1 MLTLGES
8 PSRGRLKSR
17 TYSKTIVRPVP
28 TKQSHQVR
36 NAQTVKITKQEL
48 RTKGLRTWLDL
59 NVVIPR
65 FPASADQSEAH
76 FRGGRIP
83 AFVGESLESYL
94 LTNDLLTNET
104 A

>member
-1 MLTLGES
+1 M
-8 PSRGRLKSR
+8 
-17 TYSKTIVRPVP
+17 
-28 TKQSHQVR
+28 R

-65 FPASADQSEAH
+65 FPASADQSEEH